1 VSSAVPAREAVA
13 GGRGR
18 RRRPHWRSG
27 AAAAV
32 RRRSLLLEFE
42 YCRRVLHLR
51 ENEAYLRITVARA
64 ARENPVLLDLLRD
77 GRLHLSGIAR
87 LAPHLRR
94 ENSGAV
100 LERACGMSHREIQ
113 EFVRELAPRP
123 DVAPGVRRPPPRP
136 AAGLVAPAQLGAH
149 RVESDTLTVKTQETA
164 PGEGPRSGPPAERK
178 PAADPWWSSWI
189 LTAKPGPAARSLR
202 HWLASKRSA
211 RTRGVPSCDSHQT
224 RWRCRSGPPPRRRR
238 DRSRWPRRRR
248 RGSSVPA
255 ARRAYGSGGTR
266 AVALLGAMVLTAASL
281 ACGSPPLAPTSLGE
295 SDILLIRPATVLLRP
310 GESVT
315 FEALLSYDPR
325 PSPGASSL
333 TLTNQILEVRPG
345 QRREGW
351 LGSPEGRRWRRVDAA
366 MRSRGRLRHNRSM
379 CHRIRCTRCDKATW
393 AGCGRHVEEALEGVP
408 PEKRC
413 QCPRPKSLLE
423 RLLGR

>member
-178 PAADPWWSSWI
+178 PAADPWWSSWA

-224 RWRCRSGPPPRRRR
+224 TVALPIGSTATEASRPLSVAAEAPPGFECSGRAASVWLRRHPRRRAPR
-238 DRSRWPRRRR
+238 GHGPDRGVVGLREPSPCADIA
-248 RGSSVPA
+248 RGVGHPLDPA
-255 ARRAYGSGGTR
+255 GDGT
-266 AVALLGAMVLTAASL
+266 
-281 ACGSPPLAPTSLGE
+281 PAPGRVG
-295 SDILLIRPATVLLRP
+295 DV
-310 GESVT
+310 
-315 FEALLSYDPR
+315 EALLSYDPR